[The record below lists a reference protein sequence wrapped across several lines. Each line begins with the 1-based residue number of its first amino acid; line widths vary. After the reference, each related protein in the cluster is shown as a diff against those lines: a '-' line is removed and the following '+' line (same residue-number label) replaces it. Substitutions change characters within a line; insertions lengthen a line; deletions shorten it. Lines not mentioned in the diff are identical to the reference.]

1 MYFEILKYQLHGM
14 VQPAVLFVNKDMKVL
29 AKWVQIPTEVSSI
42 FLSFYLNVVLTMFH
56 FVVVMQENFQGAKD
70 RKPFPEIQG

>member
-1 MYFEILKYQLHGM
+1 MYFEILKYQPHGM

-42 FLSFYLNVVLTMFH
+42 FLSECVVDHVAICCDVGEFSRC
-56 FVVVMQENFQGAKD
+56 QRSQA
-70 RKPFPEIQG
+70 IS